1 MNMFKNRETDDDL
14 IKMLEHRGYRTD
26 ALYSLDDV
34 NGSLE
39 LINGNDQE
47 LEGKPHIVLS
57 DNDRLEVLNTC
68 FNSMMI
74 TEVHCVINTAISE
87 YILEHFD
94 NPRYYKK
101 DDV

>member
-1 MNMFKNRETDDDL
+1 MNRDEEL
-14 IKMLEHRGYRTD
+14 IKLLRHRGYRTE
-26 ALYSLDDV
+26 ALYSLHDV
-34 NGSLE
+34 NVSLE
-39 LINGNDQE
+39 MINENEQE

-68 FNSMMI
+68 FNSIMI
-74 TEVHCVINTAISE
+74 GEVHSIINTAISD

-101 DDV
+101 S

>member
-1 MNMFKNRETDDDL
+1 MNRDEEL
-14 IKMLEHRGYRTD
+14 IKLLRHRGYRTE
-26 ALYSLDDV
+26 ALYSLHDV
-34 NGSLE
+34 NVSLE
-39 LINGNDQE
+39 MINENEQE

-57 DNDRLEVLNTC
+57 DNDRLQVLNTC

-74 TEVHCVINTAISE
+74 GEVHSIINTEISN

-101 DDV
+101 S

>member
-1 MNMFKNRETDDDL
+1 MNRDEEL
-14 IKMLEHRGYRTD
+14 IKLLRYRGYRTE
-26 ALYSLDDV
+26 ALYSLHDV
-34 NGSLE
+34 NVSLE
-39 LINGNDQE
+39 MINENEQE

-57 DNDRLEVLNTC
+57 DNDRLQVLNTC

-74 TEVHCVINTAISE
+74 GEVHSIINTAISD

-101 DDV
+101 S

>member
-1 MNMFKNRETDDDL
+1 MNMFASKGRDDKI

-26 ALYSLDDV
+26 ALYSLHDV
-34 NGSLE
+34 NASLE
-39 LINGNDQE
+39 MINENEQE

-68 FNSMMI
+68 FNSIMI
-74 TEVHCVINTAISE
+74 GEVHSIINTAISD

-94 NPRYYKK
+94 NPRYYKR
-101 DDV
+101 DDI

>member
-1 MNMFKNRETDDDL
+1 MNRDDKL
-14 IKMLEHRGYRTD
+14 IEMLNNRGYRTD
-26 ALYSLDDV
+26 ALYSLHDV
-34 NGSLE
+34 NVSLE
-39 LINGNDQE
+39 LINENEQD

-57 DNDRLEVLNTC
+57 DNDRLQVLNTC

-74 TEVHCVINTAISE
+74 CEVHSIINTAISD

-101 DDV
+101 S

>member
-1 MNMFKNRETDDDL
+1 MNRDKEL
-14 IKMLEHRGYRTD
+14 VGMLRHRGYRTD
-26 ALYSLDDV
+26 ALYSLHDV
-34 NGSLE
+34 NASLE
-39 LINGNDQE
+39 MINENEQE

-57 DNDRLEVLNTC
+57 DNDRLQVLNTC

-74 TEVHCVINTAISE
+74 CEVHSIINTAISD

-101 DDV
+101 S